1 VSSSPPQLSDS
12 ELVDAL
18 RRNEPRAYATFIARF
33 RPALE
38 AYARRA
44 NIPRWEWAECITE
57 LLSDE
62 ALRLAMT
69 RREPPRNIAAY
80 LVRAVRNKYLYT
92 KRAASCRLRNHV
104 AASVDRF
111 GERIIPSTCSDFA
124 RRMSAG
130 PDAGSSSPPRIVA
143 RMMSDV
149 SEGLS
154 AEDRQLLTWV
164 AEGIT
169 RGVIAEWMGISRDA
183 CAKRVWRLCRRL
195 RADVVARSHHL
206 DPRDRAELERFI
218 RHTEDCPGLAP
229 MK

>member
-1 VSSSPPQLSDS
+1 MSSLPPQLTDS
-12 ELVDAL
+12 ELVEAL
-18 RRNEPRAYATFIARF
+18 RRGEPHACAAFLARF

-38 AYARRA
+38 AYARRT
-44 NIPRWEWAECITE
+44 NIPRWEWGVCITE

-62 ALRLAMT
+62 ALRLVTT
-69 RREPPRNIAAY
+69 RTSPPRNISAY

-92 KRAASCRLRNHV
+92 KRAASSRLRNQI
-104 AASVDRF
+104 AASVERF
-111 GERIIPSTCSDFA
+111 GEQIIPSSCSEYA

-130 PDAGSSSPPRIVA
+130 PDGSSAPPPRVII
-143 RMMSDV
+143 RMVRDV
-149 SEGLS
+149 SAIIS

-183 CAKRVWRLCRRL
+183 CAKRVWRLCQRL
-195 RADVVARSHHL
+195 RSDIVARSQHL
-206 DPRDRAELERFI
+206 AASDRAEIERFI
-218 RHTEDCPGLAP
+218 RRADGCPGLAP

>member
-1 VSSSPPQLSDS
+1 MSSFPAQLSDS
-12 ELVDAL
+12 ELVEAL
-18 RRNEPRAYATFIARF
+18 QRNDPHACAAFIARF

-38 AYARRA
+38 AYARRT
-44 NIPRWEWAECITE
+44 NIPRWEWGVCITE

-62 ALRLAMT
+62 ALRLVRT
-69 RREPPRNIAAY
+69 RMNPPRNISAY

-104 AASVDRF
+104 AASVERF
-111 GERIIPSTCSDFA
+111 GEHIIPSSCSEYA

-130 PDAGSSSPPRIVA
+130 PDASSASSPRVVA
-143 RMMSDV
+143 RVVRDISAIM
-149 SEGLS
+149 S

-169 RGVIAEWMGISRDA
+169 RGVIAEWLGISREA

-195 RADVVARSHHL
+195 RIDIVARSQHL
-206 DPRDRAELERFI
+206 DVSERAEIEQLI
-218 RHTEDCPGLAP
+218 RRAGVCPDFAP
-229 MK
+229 LK